1 MNERFFAQGKEK
13 QDRMMNAAIKCFAIA
28 GYKRT
33 STDEIVKEAKIS
45 KGLLFHYFVSKQGLY
60 EFVYEYCAKYMLMEL
75 TRSGIDSELDL
86 AENVKKLF
94 FTYCN
99 VGKQYPYLS
108 LFLEAAFYERDTLFG
123 ERTYEEMNKYQDRKL
138 EIIQKMC
145 KNHSEEERLKIRML
159 EYAFLEISKRELF
172 LEPDLSNAVLKQRV
186 RELLEVL

>member
-1 MNERFFAQGKEK
+1 
-13 QDRMMNAAIKCFAIA
+13 
-28 GYKRT
+28 
-33 STDEIVKEAKIS
+33 
-45 KGLLFHYFVSKQGLY
+45 
-60 EFVYEYCAKYMLMEL
+60 MLMEL

-123 ERTYEEMNKYQDRKL
+123 ERTYEEMNKYQDRKS